1 MLGWGDVLAGRGRI
15 GGAQQRRRR
24 GKHRDGLVYMTAKH
38 WTLDDIPWDRFD
50 RTKVESELLELVKA
64 AALVEYNGGDY
75 AAYLCNVFPD
85 DAEFQDAANQ
95 WAREE
100 VQHGLALGRW
110 AEIADPDFDFQTSFK
125 RFTDG
130 YRLPLDSEES
140 VRGSRSGELVA
151 RCIVEV
157 GTSSYY
163 SALGEATEEPVLR
176 EICRRIA
183 ADEFRHYKLFYRHL
197 KRYLERES
205 IGRLRRVLVALKRI
219 GESEDDELAYAY
231 YAANGGDD
239 PYERK
244 RWSNAYAYRA
254 FGYYRQKHVERGIAM
269 TFKAAGLNPQG
280 SLARMASRGA
290 YRFLKYRRQRLAA
303 EAA

>member
-1 MLGWGDVLAGRGRI
+1 MMSKR
-15 GGAQQRRRR
+15 
-24 GKHRDGLVYMTAKH
+24 

-50 RTKVESELLELVKA
+50 RDKVDPELLKVIKA
-64 AALVEYNGGDY
+64 AAMVEYNGGDY

-85 DAEFQDAANQ
+85 DAEFRGAASA
-95 WAREE
+95 WAEEE

-110 AEIADPDFDFQTSFK
+110 AEMADPGFDFEASFS
-125 RFTDG
+125 RFTEG
-130 YRLPLDSEES
+130 YRLPLDAEES

-176 EICRRIA
+176 AICKHVA
-183 ADEFRHYKLFYRHL
+183 ADEFRHYKLFYKHL
-197 KRYLERES
+197 KRYLEREG
-205 IGRLRRVLVALKRI
+205 IGRLRRILVALRRI

-231 YAANGGDD
+231 YAANGDGQ

-254 FGYYRQKHVERGIAM
+254 FGYYRLKHVERAIAM

-280 SLARMASRGA
+280 RLARLASRGA
-290 YRFLKYRRQRLAA
+290 YGFLRFRRQRLAG
-303 EAA
+303 AAA

>member
-1 MLGWGDVLAGRGRI
+1 MMAN
-15 GGAQQRRRR
+15 
-24 GKHRDGLVYMTAKH
+24 H
-38 WTLDDIPWDRFD
+38 WALDDIPWDRFD
-50 RTKVESELLELVKA
+50 STKVDPELLKVIKA

-75 AAYLCNVFPD
+75 AAYLCNVFSND
-85 DAEFQDAANQ
+85 TEFQDAANQ

-110 AEIADPDFDFQTSFK
+110 AEMADPGFDFLASFR

-130 YRLPLDSEES
+130 YRLPLDAEES
-140 VRGSRSGELVA
+140 IRGSRSGELVA

-176 EICRRIA
+176 VVCKNIA
-183 ADEFRHYKLFYRHL
+183 ADEFRHYKLFYKHL
-197 KRYLERES
+197 KRYLEREG
-205 IGRLRRVLVALKRI
+205 IGRLRRVLVALRRI

-231 YAANGGDD
+231 YAANGGDA
-239 PYERK
+239 PYERR
-244 RWSNAYAYRA
+244 RWSHAYAYRA
-254 FGYYRQKHVERGIAM
+254 FGYFRQKHVERGIAM

-280 SLARMASRGA
+280 GLARMASRGA